1 MSMGKPIVLLT
12 DFGYRDPYVGVMKGV
27 IKRINPGAEII
38 DLTHGVRRQDVLEAA
53 VILLVSAPYFGK
65 GTIFVCVVDPG
76 VGSERKALLIET
88 RNYYLIGPDNG
99 CLSLLA
105 KRDGVKAV
113 YDISNSKFR
122 LPRISGTFHGRDLF
136 APIAAWLS
144 LGIEPRVLG
153 TQLGRNEFIKIEIP
167 KPSLKENEIV
177 GTIIYVDVFGNA
189 MTNIHEALLEK
200 LGWKIGTK
208 LRITNQSTNEDFT
221 CQYVKSFS
229 HVKEGKPACYINSW
243 GYLEIAVFMGNASE
257 TFNLNPRTP
266 IKISTTEK
274 EDIGEH

>member
-1 MSMGKPIVLLT
+1 MRSMSMSKPIALLT

-27 IKRINPGAEII
+27 IKKINPEAEII
-38 DLTHGVRRQDVLEAA
+38 DLTHGVRRQDILEAA

-76 VGSERKALLIET
+76 VGSERKALLIKT

-105 KRDGVKAV
+105 QRDGVEAV
-113 YDISNSKFR
+113 YDISNSRFR
-122 LPRISGTFHGRDLF
+122 LPRVSGTFHGRDLF

-144 LGIEPRVLG
+144 LGIEPGVLG
-153 TQLGRNEFIKIEIP
+153 TQLGRDEFIKIEIP
-167 KPSLKENEIV
+167 EPSLKENEIE

-189 MTNIHEALLEK
+189 MTNIHGTLLEEI
-200 LGWKIGTK
+200 GWKLGTK
-208 LRITNQSTNEDFT
+208 LRITNLPTNEDFT

-229 HVKEGKPACYINSW
+229 HVKEGEPACYINSW
-243 GYLEIAVFMGNASE
+243 GYLEIGVFMGDAAGS
-257 TFNLNPRTP
+257 FGLNPRTR
-266 IKISTTEK
+266 IKISVY
-274 EDIGEH
+274 